1 MPESDSD
8 SSQSGW
14 TAGSDEVEAPEPSFD
29 GWLRRLSRLREL
41 TDCGRECP
49 AKALLADLSPD
60 PEELL
65 SGRKVY
71 ADYFERFLF
80 VDETV
85 CVPSLASA
93 VEQSSSSDPRRAK
106 ILDDLFK
113 VAQPREEPAFFSFSS
128 RRDLARLAE
137 TTGQDFVV
145 YFVDLHRK
153 QLTPFYDPRCVS
165 YDPRPRYR
173 DCYVWTC
180 ENRLYSTAGPSA
192 RAPVPKFPLDKYFSC
207 QPNGPHFVSPLSGV
221 FASSLSPR
229 GWLGALEKALLGEE
243 VAAGLPPLDEQRDG
257 ELLRLRGPGFLQGT
271 RSLLWRRWTTPAI
284 VCAFVGLEKSPPR
297 GGGPLRRA
305 LVSRVALSSFQTVV
319 HVRPDGES
327 PETSL
332 QNNPATPVICL
343 FAGSCV
349 ARLSEPF
356 AECVRRRAA
365 GLSSEKDRLSNGGL
379 TACWGDPVKKA
390 TPAERE
396 SAFRLLKAKRQSARS
411 ARLDATEKRCRC
423 SISCGREDFDDN
435 MSRAGPERLMS
446 GRYCARDLVNMLGA
460 SELLAP
466 APGSPF
472 SDILEE
478 ACNLCIASMDLESRT
493 VPVATSSAFSPFPDA
508 EDETEEEE
516 DVGRFFGPR
525 RTLDTRFVQKPIMLA
540 HADALTA
547 DLPPSDPGRC
557 FLTVSDDSESAVF
570 DMFSA
575 YWDYVLH
582 SQ

>member
-1 MPESDSD
+1 M
-8 SSQSGW
+8 
-14 TAGSDEVEAPEPSFD
+14 
-29 GWLRRLSRLREL
+29 
-41 TDCGRECP
+41 
-49 AKALLADLSPD
+49 
-60 PEELL
+60 
-65 SGRKVY
+65 
-71 ADYFERFLF
+71 
-80 VDETV
+80 
-85 CVPSLASA
+85 
-93 VEQSSSSDPRRAK
+93 
-106 ILDDLFK
+106 
-113 VAQPREEPAFFSFSS
+113 
-128 RRDLARLAE
+128 
-137 TTGQDFVV
+137 
-145 YFVDLHRK
+145 
-153 QLTPFYDPRCVS
+153 
-165 YDPRPRYR
+165 
-173 DCYVWTC
+173 
-180 ENRLYSTAGPSA
+180 
-192 RAPVPKFPLDKYFSC
+192 
-207 QPNGPHFVSPLSGV
+207 
-221 FASSLSPR
+221 
-229 GWLGALEKALLGEE
+229 
-243 VAAGLPPLDEQRDG
+243 
-257 ELLRLRGPGFLQGT
+257 
-271 RSLLWRRWTTPAI
+271 
-284 VCAFVGLEKSPPR
+284 
-297 GGGPLRRA
+297 
-305 LVSRVALSSFQTVV
+305 SRVALSSFQTVV

-356 AECVRRRAA
+356 AECVRQRAA

-508 EDETEEEE
+508 EGETEEEE
-516 DVGRFFGPR
+516 DGRFFGPR

-582 SQ
+582 SQKRASAAKVALLKPLFQLVDTYKKAYFDYCTAWRSDDELRRLEVAAAAESSFRSPRRKRKRRKKKKKLRVLSPTPSSLAEQNEADLAAPLFSFLESADDGGEDAGAGSPRSSSSSSSRSRGTCSCCIQSCAPAAPRLSSPHRCCQTLNALATSGHTSDSASSSSSSSSSSSLV